1 MPCQDGTRSLEPG
14 LENLGAQDFR
24 GNMAPHWVALGDVA
38 LHGVPYPVLL
48 LTPALTLFLISVTSG
63 DIGLPQA

>member
-24 GNMAPHWVALGDVA
+24 GDMAPHWVALGGAA
-38 LHGVPYPVLL
+38 LHGVPHPVLL
-48 LTPALTLFLISVTSG
+48 LTLALTLFLISVTSG
-63 DIGLPQA
+63 DIGLPEA

>member
-24 GNMAPHWVALGDVA
+24 GNMAPHWVALGGVA